1 MDDRVVGSLPPRPQV
16 RIPEVQ
22 LIRILD
28 RVASMNKI
36 SLLLCCLSAF
46 MAVAAGDDVVELSD
60 HDFDGTLEEI
70 DTALVMFYAPW

>member
-1 MDDRVVGSLPPRPQV
+1 
-16 RIPEVQ
+16 
-22 LIRILD
+22 
-28 RVASMNKI
+28 MNKI